1 MSSSILVVDDSLT
14 VRMDLKT
21 AFEAEGYECTLAAT
35 LAAGRDALR
44 KNLFDLIVL
53 DIQLPDGDG
62 VAFLSELK
70 ATVETRAI
78 PVILL
83 SLEADVRARVRGL
96 TTGADEYVGKPYD
109 KGYLLRCTSE
119 LISERRSKESPHHLP
134 NLLVIDPSEAF
145 RNWLKQLVE
154 RNGYRLVEGQSG
166 AQGLRL
172 TAEIQ
177 PAAIVV
183 DGQMASIDGLTFIS
197 RIKSNTVLRE
207 IPCVFFTDSDDPDTE
222 IRALEAGA
230 DAFMRKREDPAM
242 LLIRL
247 GALTHSREAIRAT
260 DSAKSL
266 FGNKKLL
273 GIGIDPSYLLDLAS
287 ALLSDDY
294 EMAIAQSVTEAL
306 ELLAVR
312 RADCILV
319 ESSSADPAF
328 FRQVRDS
335 PDWRTIPLIIL
346 TDDPASATVR
356 ESLSAGVDDFVLKS
370 ADFAIAMAQLRNLLR
385 RKQVADRN
393 RQAREIQLRDETR
406 AAAAEALV
414 MGQLAETRAGLLAE
428 LEAKNTELVTAREA
442 ALDALRIKSEFMTN
456 MSHEIR
462 TPLNGIIGF
471 TELLLESDLNHDQAE
486 FTRTVSECG
495 NLLLGIV
502 NDILDFSKLD
512 EGKVIFERI
521 DFELASVL
529 ESTIEMFSKEAHRRG
544 IELMLEYGGRAS
556 MTISGDPFRLRQILN
571 NLLGNALKFTHAGE
585 VILRVYASAQTAD
598 EIGFRFE
605 VRDTG
610 IGIPKAVQAG
620 LFAPFSQADASTT
633 RKYGGTGL
641 GLTISKKLAEGMHGK
656 IEIESELGKGST
668 FSYTATFGLPPAAP
682 PREPKDAR
690 LAGMR
695 ALVVDDNATNC
706 VVVANTLKS
715 WCMLL
720 ETASSGDRALAA
732 MRRSAAENRPHRV
745 AIVDAEMPG
754 MDGSALARA
763 IKSDPVLSATRLLL
777 MSPVGESAASAASRR
792 KDFDGW
798 LTKPVRPSHLH
809 ERILE
814 LIESELPGNDA
825 STHQMN
831 SSTPQ
836 NAGPALNATPD
847 PKRIL
852 VVDDNLVNLKV
863 AEKQLEKLGY
873 RVDLAGGGKAAV
885 EAVFGTHYTAVLL
898 DCEMPEMDGY
908 ATVAEI
914 RRLEGTT
921 AHTMVIAMTAHAFEG
936 ARLRCLN
943 AGMDEYVAK
952 PVTLNTL
959 TAVLQRCA
967 LLARQAVEQPVAN
980 CPVPAG
986 NPNSQTRWQS

>member
-1 MSSSILVVDDSLT
+1 MSSILVVDDSLT

-21 AFEAEGYECTLAAT
+21 AFETGGYECTLAAT
-35 LAAGRDALR
+35 LAAGRAALR
-44 KNLFDLIVL
+44 KCLFDLIVL
-53 DIQLPDGDG
+53 DVQLPDGDG

-70 ATVETRAI
+70 ATVETREI

-109 KGYLLRCTSE
+109 KGYLLRCSNE
-119 LISERRSKESPHHLP
+119 LISGRRSNAAAHPLP
-134 NLLVIDPSEAF
+134 NLLVIDPSETF

-154 RNGYRLVEGQSG
+154 PNGYCLVEGQSG

-230 DAFMRKREDPAM
+230 DAFMRKREDQAI
-242 LLIRL
+242 LLVRL
-247 GALTHSREAIRAT
+247 RALTHSREAMRAT
-260 DSAKSL
+260 DGTKSL

-273 GIGIDPSYLLDLAS
+273 GIGGDSSYLLELGS

-294 EMAIAQSVTEAL
+294 EMAIAQSVAEAL
-306 ELLAVR
+306 ELLVVR

-319 ESSSADPAF
+319 ESSLADPAF
-328 FRQVRDS
+328 FRRVRHS

-346 TDDPASATVR
+346 TDDPTGATVCQA
-356 ESLSAGVDDFVLKS
+356 LSAGVDDFVVKS
-370 ADFAIAMAQLRNLLR
+370 ANFAIAIAQLRNLLR

-393 RQAREIQLRDETR
+393 RQAREVQLRDETR

-414 MGQLAETRAGLLAE
+414 MGQLAETRARLLAE
-428 LEAKNTELVTAREA
+428 LEAKNTELVAAREA

-462 TPLNGIIGF
+462 TPLNAIIGF
-471 TELLLESDLNHDQAE
+471 TELVLESELTPDQTE
-486 FTRTVSECG
+486 LVRTVSESG
-495 NLLLGIV
+495 NILLGIV

-512 EGKVIFERI
+512 EGKVVFERI
-521 DFELASVL
+521 DFELAGML
-529 ESTIEMFSKEAHRRG
+529 ESTIELFGKEAHRKG
-544 IELMLEYGGRAS
+544 IELMLEYGIEVS
-556 MTISGDPFRLRQILN
+556 TIISGDPLRLRQVLN
-571 NLLGNALKFTHAGE
+571 NLLGNALKFTHTGE
-585 VILRVYASAQTAD
+585 VILRVAASAQTAD
-598 EIGFRFE
+598 EVCFRFE

-610 IGIPKAVQAG
+610 IGIPHEVQAG

-656 IEIESELGKGST
+656 IEIESDLGKGST
-668 FSYTATFGLPPAAP
+668 FSFTARFGRSAAAKA
-682 PREPKDAR
+682 REPEGAP
-690 LAGMR
+690 LACLR

-706 VVVANTLKS
+706 EVVANTLKS
-715 WCMLL
+715 WVMIA
-720 ETASSGDRALAA
+720 ETAASGDIALAA
-732 MRRSAAENRPHRV
+732 MRQRAAENRPYQV
-745 AIVDAEMPG
+745 VIVDAEMPR
-754 MDGSALARA
+754 MDGSALACA
-763 IKSDPVLSATRLLL
+763 IKSDPALSKTRLLL
-777 MSPVGESAASAASRR
+777 MSPVGENAALAARHR

-798 LTKPVRPSHLH
+798 LTKPVRPSHLRQRLIAMFGP
-809 ERILE
+809 ERSKNGMSI
-814 LIESELPGNDA
+814 GGFG
-825 STHQMN
+825 

-836 NAGPALNATPD
+836 NGGPTFDATLH

-863 AEKQLEKLGY
+863 AEKQLQKLGY
-873 RVDLAGGGKAAV
+873 RVDLAGGGKAAI
-885 EAVFGTHYTAVLL
+885 EALFSTHYTVVLL
-898 DCEMPEMDGY
+898 DCEMPDMDGY

-914 RRLEGTT
+914 RRIEGATG
-921 AHTMVIAMTAHAFEG
+921 HTMVIAMTAHAFEG

-952 PVTLNTL
+952 PVTLNAL

-967 LLARQAVEQPVAN
+967 LMVESVSVNRLTLERA
-980 CPVPAG
+980 
-986 NPNSQTRWQS
+986 

>member
-1 MSSSILVVDDSLT
+1 
-14 VRMDLKT
+14 MDLKA
-21 AFEAEGYECTLAAT
+21 AFEAGGYECTLAAT
-35 LAAGRDALR
+35 LGAGRAALR
-44 KNLFDLIVL
+44 KSLFDLIVL
-53 DIQLPDGDG
+53 DVQLTDGDG

-109 KGYLLRCTSE
+109 KAYLLRCSSE
-119 LISERRSKESPHHLP
+119 LISGRRSNAGARQLP
-134 NLLVIDPSEAF
+134 NLLVIDPSEIF

-154 RNGYRLVEGQSG
+154 PNGYRLVEGQNG

-207 IPCVFFTDSDDPDTE
+207 IPCVFFTDSDDADTE

-230 DAFMRKREDPAM
+230 DAFMRKSEDTAM
-242 LLIRL
+242 LLVRL
-247 GALTHSREAIRAT
+247 RALTHSREAMRAT
-260 DSAKSL
+260 DGAKSL

-273 GIGIDPSYLLDLAS
+273 GIGSDPSYLLELAS
-287 ALLSDDY
+287 ALLTDDY
-294 EMAIAQSVTEAL
+294 EMAIAQSVAEAL
-306 ELLAVR
+306 DLLVVR

-319 ESSSADPAF
+319 ESSAADPAF

-346 TDDPASATVR
+346 TDDPTSATVR
-356 ESLSAGVDDFVLKS
+356 LALSAGVDDFVLKS
-370 ADFAIAMAQLRNLLR
+370 ADFAIAIAQLRNLLR

-393 RQAREIQLRDETR
+393 RQVREVQLRDETR
-406 AAAAEALV
+406 AAAAEALA
-414 MGQLAETRAGLLAE
+414 MGQLAETRARLLAE

-442 ALDALRIKSEFMTN
+442 ALDALRIKSEFMRN

-471 TELLLESDLNHDQAE
+471 TELLLESDLTPDQTE
-486 FTRTVSECG
+486 FARTVSECG

-512 EGKVIFERI
+512 EGKMVFERI
-521 DFELASVL
+521 DFELAGML
-529 ESTIEMFSKEAHRRG
+529 ESTIELFGKEAHRRG
-544 IELMLEYGGRAS
+544 LELMIEYGS
-556 MTISGDPFRLRQILN
+556 EVSTTISGDPLRLRQVLN
-571 NLLGNALKFTHAGE
+571 NLLGNALKFTHDGE
-585 VILRVYASAQTAD
+585 VILRVSASSQSAD
-598 EIGFRFE
+598 EVSFRFE

-610 IGIPKAVQAG
+610 IGIPRAVQAG
-620 LFAPFSQADASTT
+620 LFDPFSQADASTT

-641 GLTISKKLAEGMHGK
+641 GLTISKKLAEGMKGK
-656 IEIESELGKGST
+656 IEVESELGKGST
-668 FSYTATFGLPPAAP
+668 FSFTARFGRPAAAP
-682 PREPKDAR
+682 VRESNGAQ
-690 LAGMR
+690 LAGVH
-695 ALVVDDNATNC
+695 ALVVDDNTTNC
-706 VVVANTLKS
+706 DVVTNTLKS
-715 WCMLL
+715 WVMIA
-720 ETASSGDRALAA
+720 ETASSGDLALAA
-732 MRRSAAENRPHRV
+732 MRRRAAENRPYRV

-754 MDGSALARA
+754 MDGTALARA
-763 IKSDPVLSATRLLL
+763 IKSDRALSKTQLLL
-777 MSPVGESAASAASRR
+777 MSPVGESAASAARRR
-792 KDFDGW
+792 KYFDGW

-809 ERILE
+809 QCLIALLE
-814 LIESELPGNDA
+814 SGLSENGRSSRKPE
-825 STHQMN
+825 

-836 NAGPALNATPD
+836 NGNSPFNPTPD

-863 AEKQLEKLGY
+863 AEKQLQKLGY
-873 RVDLAGGGKAAV
+873 RVDLAGGGKAAIK
-885 EAVFGTHYTAVLL
+885 ALFGAHYTVVLL

-914 RRLEGTT
+914 RRLEG
-921 AHTMVIAMTAHAFEG
+921 ANGHTMVIAMTAHALEG

-952 PVTLNTL
+952 PVTLNAL

-967 LLARQAVEQPVAN
+967 AVVQR
-980 CPVPAG
+980 
-986 NPNSQTRWQS
+986 SS

>member
-21 AFEAEGYECTLAAT
+21 AFDAGGYECTLAAT
-35 LAAGRDALR
+35 LADGRAALR
-44 KNLFDLIVL
+44 KKLFDLIVL
-53 DIQLPDGDG
+53 DVQLPDGDG

-109 KGYLLRCTSE
+109 KGYLLRCTNE
-119 LISERRSKESPHHLP
+119 LISNRRSNAAVHQLP
-134 NLLVIDPSEAF
+134 NLLVIDPSEVF

-154 RNGYRLVEGQSG
+154 PNGYRLVEGQSG

-183 DGQMASIDGLTFIS
+183 DGQMANIDGLTFIS

-222 IRALEAGA
+222 IRALDAGA

-242 LLIRL
+242 LLVRL
-247 GALTHSREAIRAT
+247 RALTHSREAMRAT
-260 DSAKSL
+260 DGAKSL

-273 GIGIDPSYLLDLAS
+273 GIGGNSSYLLELAT

-294 EMAIAQSVTEAL
+294 EMAIAQSVAEAL
-306 ELLAVR
+306 ELLVVR

-346 TDDPASATVR
+346 TDDTTSATVR
-356 ESLSAGVDDFVLKS
+356 EALTAGVDDFVLKS
-370 ADFAIAMAQLRNLLR
+370 ADFAIAIAQLRNLLR

-393 RQAREIQLRDETR
+393 RQAREVQLRDETR
-406 AAAAEALV
+406 SAAAEALV
-414 MGQLAETRAGLLAE
+414 MGQLAETRARLLAE

-471 TELLLESDLNHDQAE
+471 AELLLESELTPDQTE
-486 FTRTVSECG
+486 FARTVSESG

-521 DFELASVL
+521 DFELAEVL
-529 ESTIEMFSKEAHRRG
+529 ESTIELFGKEAHRKG
-544 IELMLEYGGRAS
+544 LELMLEYGRRAS
-556 MTISGDPFRLRQILN
+556 RTISGDPLRLRQILN

-585 VILRVYASAQTAD
+585 VILRVYASAETAD
-598 EIGFRFE
+598 EVSFKFK

-610 IGIPKAVQAG
+610 IGIPQAVQAG
-620 LFAPFSQADASTT
+620 LFDAFSQADASTT

-641 GLTISKKLAEGMHGK
+641 GLTISKRLAEGMHGK

-668 FSYTATFGLPPAAP
+668 FSFTASFERPAAP
-682 PREPKDAR
+682 PAREPKDEQ

-706 VVVANTLKS
+706 AVVSNTLKS
-715 WCMLL
+715 WGLLL
-720 ETASSGDRALAA
+720 ETASSGDLALAA
-732 MRRSAAENRPHRV
+732 MRRGTAENRPYRI
-745 AIVDAEMPG
+745 AIIDAEMPG

-763 IKSDPVLSATRLLL
+763 IKSDPALSKTRLLL
-777 MSPVGESAASAASRR
+777 MSPVGDSAEAAACRR

-809 ERILE
+809 QRLIALLE
-814 LIESELPGNDA
+814 SGLSGNE
-825 STHQMN
+825 T
-831 SSTPQ
+831 STPEPESFSCQ
-836 NAGPALNATPD
+836 DGGPALDAASD

-863 AEKQLEKLGY
+863 AEKQLQKLGY
-873 RVDLAGGGKAAV
+873 RVDLAGGGKAAI
-885 EAVFGTHYTAVLL
+885 EALFGTHYTVVLL

-914 RRLEGTT
+914 RRLEG
-921 AHTMVIAMTAHAFEG
+921 ANGRTMVIAMTAHALEG

-952 PVTLNTL
+952 PVTLNAL
-959 TAVLQRCA
+959 TAVLERCA
-967 LLARQAVEQPVAN
+967 LMVTEAVTHKLAE
-980 CPVPAG
+980 
-986 NPNSQTRWQS
+986 